1 MVSFL
6 HNDLTSL
13 YKLIERLLCLSE
25 DEETQI
31 IAGKLP
37 EIFPNE
43 IPFPSDATI
52 IGSVV
57 HDDEWRDEWIEVF
70 FDVNL
75 QLEQLN
81 NFYQANLGS
90 NWNTKEDFRGGF
102 TNISH
107 SSPQDLEQMSFVNR
121 TQNRELYINIDPQKE
136 SQQEIIMV
144 SLTLEQRQLSNYELL
159 PLAPLPI
166 LPSPPNTHILR
177 SPSSS
182 SEKESS
188 ADAELKTNLNLQEL
202 ITHYA
207 ACFERAG
214 WVENDNGEEKNF
226 VWRNWKMTDENGRT
240 WLGVLQI
247 TLLAARHYLAFARVS
262 Q

>member
-13 YKLIERLLCLSE
+13 YKLIERLLYLSE
-25 DEETQI
+25 DKETQI

-57 HDDEWRDEWIEVF
+57 HDDEWRNEWIEVF
-70 FDVNL
+70 FDVSL
-75 QLEQLN
+75 QREQLN
-81 NFYQANLGS
+81 NFYQQNLGT
-90 NWNTKEDFRGGF
+90 NWNRKEDFGGGF
-102 TNISH
+102 TSVSH
-107 SSPQDLEQMSFVNR
+107 SLPQNLEHMYFVDR
-121 TQNRELYINIDPQKE
+121 TQNRELNINVIDPRKE
-136 SQQEIIMV
+136 SQQGIIMV
-144 SLTLEQRQLSNYELL
+144 SLLLEQRSNYELL

-166 LPSPPNTHILR
+166 LPSPPNTRILR
-177 SPSSS
+177 ATGGS

-188 ADAELKTNLNLQEL
+188 ADAELKTNLDLQEL

-207 ACFERAG
+207 ACFERAR

-226 VWRNWKMTDENGRT
+226 VWRNWKMTDENDRS

-247 TLLAARHYLAFARVS
+247 TLLAETGHYLASARVS
-262 Q
+262 